1 MCYVYETF
9 WPNWILS
16 PGKEMAEIYAN
27 AVSRYIDNAF
37 NAAKLVNTITIANME
52 AFGISVQKTNEIA
65 KELSRIGTNNAE
77 LFQMAREVFVK
88 PLNWP
93 LDQSFGIRAEELSF
107 LLLVFVSFLFF
118 IQCFNCYCV
127 P

>member
-16 PGKEMAEIYAN
+16 PGKEMAEMYAN
-27 AVSRYIDNAF
+27 AVSRYIDIAF
-37 NAAKLVNTITIANME
+37 NAAKLVNIITIANME
-52 AFGISVQKTNEIA
+52 AFGISVQKTNGIA

-93 LDQSFGIRAEELSF
+93 LDQSFGIRAEDLSF

-118 IQCFNCYCV
+118 IQCFNSYCV

>member
-16 PGKEMAEIYAN
+16 PGKELAEIYAN
-27 AVSRYIDNAF
+27 AVSHYIDNAF

-52 AFGISVQKTNEIA
+52 AFGISVQKANEIA

-118 IQCFNCYCV
+118 IQCFNSYCV

>member
-1 MCYVYETF
+1 MYETF
-9 WPNWILS
+9 WQNWILS

-65 KELSRIGTNNAE
+65 NELSRIGTNNAE

-118 IQCFNCYCV
+118 IQCFNSYCV

>member
-1 MCYVYETF
+1 MRPFGRIGYCLRVKRWLKYM
-9 WPNWILS
+9 L
-16 PGKEMAEIYAN
+16 
-27 AVSRYIDNAF
+27 SRYIDNAF

-93 LDQSFGIRAEELSF
+93 RSIFWH
-107 LLLVFVSFLFF
+107 
-118 IQCFNCYCV
+118 
-127 P
+127 